1 MFIPTAIVTCLV
13 LILYGVFTA
22 RVALAR
28 AEYKINAPATS
39 GHPIFERTF
48 RIQQNTGEQLI
59 IMLPGLCMFS
69 GLVSAIW
76 ASLFGLVWLI
86 GRLVYAISYTRAPE
100 SRALGFVIVFL
111 ANVVLILGSLT
122 AAVLVALH
130 GGLF

>member
-1 MFIPTAIVTCLV
+1 MLISTAIVTCLA

-39 GHPIFERTF
+39 GHPVFERTF

-59 IMLPGLCMFS
+59 ITLPGLWMFS
-69 GLVSAIW
+69 SLVSPMW
-76 ASLFGLVWLI
+76 GSLLALVWI
-86 GRLVYAISYTRAPE
+86 AGRIVYAVGYTRNPD
-100 SRALGFVIVFL
+100 SRALGFVIGFL
-111 ANVVLILGSLT
+111 ANGVLVLGSLVMAILD
-122 AAVLVALH
+122 AAR